1 MTLLRT
7 RKRKSLASDIGASP
21 SKDIV
26 PFPRKR
32 ESMAKVVSERR
43 WLKSW
48 TPGQVGGDNVLRGGR
63 SIIMLTSGSK
73 PERIEAG
80 TGKMPRHVAIIMDG
94 NGRWAKK
101 RMLPRAMGH
110 KRGVETV
117 RKIVRAAGELGLEAL
132 SLYAFSSENWK
143 RPEDEINDL
152 MGLMR
157 EFIKSDLD
165 EFAANDVRLKIIG
178 NYKALAPDI
187 VDMLEESIART
198 SQNTRTT
205 LAVALNYGAQDE
217 LARAARSAAAQ
228 GEITVESIEAN
239 LDTAGLPPLDLL
251 IRTSGEQRLSNFM
264 LWQAA
269 YAEFWFTDTLWPDFS
284 KDELAQALTEFSTR
298 ERRYGG
304 R

>member
-1 MTLLRT
+1 
-7 RKRKSLASDIGASP
+7 
-21 SKDIV
+21 
-26 PFPRKR
+26 
-32 ESMAKVVSERR
+32 MAVAEA
-43 WLKSW
+43 
-48 TPGQVGGDNVLRGGR
+48 Q
-63 SIIMLTSGSK
+63 
-73 PERIEAG
+73 ERIAAG

-117 RKIVRAAGELGLEAL
+117 RNIVRAAGELGLETL

-143 RPEDEINDL
+143 RPEDEISDL

-157 EFIKSDLD
+157 DFIKSDLD
-165 EFAANDVRLKIIG
+165 EFASNDVRLKIIG

-187 VDMLEESIART
+187 VEMLEESIART
-198 SQNTRTT
+198 AKNSRTT

-217 LARAARSAAAQ
+217 IVRAARAAAAQ
-228 GEITVESIEAN
+228 GEISEAAIEAN
-239 LDTAGLPPLDLL
+239 LDTADLPPLDLL

-269 YAEFWFTDTLWPDFS
+269 YAEFWFTDTLWPDFN
-284 KDELAQALTEFSTR
+284 KDELAAALDAFARR